1 MALVLFGSQKGSPGA
16 SLTALAV
23 AGTWPVRQGRQ
34 CLLVEADPA
43 GGAIAMRYGLAREPG
58 LLTLASAVRHGSATT
73 DEILE
78 HAQVLPGGLKCV
90 VAPEHS
96 SSVDAVFKSA
106 GAALGQIF
114 SASVDLDVIVDVG
127 RLSSRST
134 ASVLASFADTVFMV
148 ARPCVDQIVP
158 GAEILKSSAVGRWCL
173 IGERP
178 YSAEHVAESFGIPA
192 FVVADDPRGA
202 QMLET
207 GGSSKKLKRSA
218 LMRSARELAE
228 TIDGALNPTAL
239 QPETARPSQLLTP
252 DRANTDPVANV
263 VARQ

>member
-1 MALVLFGSQKGSPGA
+1 MALILFGSQKGSPGA

-23 AGTWPVRQGRQ
+23 AGSWPVREGRQ

-43 GGAIAMRYGLAREPG
+43 GGSIAMRYGLTREPG

-106 GAALGQIF
+106 GAALGKIF
-114 SASVDLDVIVDVG
+114 SASTDLDVIVDVG

-134 ASVLASFADTVFMV
+134 ASVLAGFADTLFMV

-158 GAEILKSSAVGRWCL
+158 GAEILKSSSVGRWCL
-173 IGERP
+173 IGEKP

-192 FVVADDPRGA
+192 FVIADDPRGA
-202 QMLET
+202 QMLES

-218 LMRSARELAE
+218 LMRTARELAE
-228 TIDGALNPTAL
+228 TIDGAVNPSA
-239 QPETARPSQLLTP
+239 PEPERAPQSQRLTP
-252 DRANTDPVANV
+252 APPNTDPVPNV
-263 VARQ
+263 VAPQ